1 MKKILLLSTMLLV
14 TLLTGAQTKVSPK
27 MVKGDKKVYVTE
39 MTTTIPGQQSKVTI
53 TSETLYE
60 VLDATADGYVID
72 CMVTD
77 AKTTGD
83 EGDIASR
90 LISMSTEMLKNAHT
104 RFATDKDGKVTKIL
118 NYEEVKAG
126 IEKTISDMLDEL
138 YKVKP
143 EAAAMFTREALMEQM
158 RSMIT
163 EDMLLQSTQVN
174 SSPLA
179 LNGKTIATGA
189 QDEFNNAQGM
199 KMKRMYYVNADGS
212 IITSSVLNMNKEE
225 MKQMIIDQV
234 GKLFPDQAEM
244 IKNSIDMVINNPSFK
259 MEANEKATYT
269 FNKDGW
275 VESIKS
281 EVSSSTMGQ
290 KLSAI
295 GTTTLK
301 K

>member
-14 TLLTGAQTKVSPK
+14 ALFAGAQTKVSPK

-143 EAAAMFTREALMEQM
+143 EAATMFTREALTEQM
-158 RSMIT
+158 KSMVT
-163 EDMLLQSTQVN
+163 EDMLLQSAQVN

-179 LNGKTIATGA
+179 LNGKTISTGA
-189 QDEFNNAQGM
+189 QDEFFNGQGL
-199 KMKRMYYVNADGS
+199 KMKRMYYANADGS
-212 IITSSVLNMNKEE
+212 VITSSVLNMSSED
-225 MKQMIIDQV
+225 MKQMIIEQV
-234 GKLFPDQAEM
+234 GKLFPDQLEM
-244 IKNSIDMVINNPSFK
+244 VKNSIDMVINNPSFK

-275 VESIKS
+275 VESIQV